1 MFETKNPFS
10 LKKISDYQYIKTD
23 TTKKY
28 VTKSAAAQVV
38 WKTKNVD
45 QRLNFI
51 KNLANT
57 LTINRQLL
65 AETAVNE
72 MGKPITQAL
81 AEVDKCKILCEFYL
95 QNSEK
100 FLSPK
105 KITSDGT
112 ESYVLY
118 EPLGVI
124 LGIMPWNFPYWQV
137 FRFAIPTIIAG
148 NTVMV
153 KHASN
158 VAGCA
163 QLIEKLFTE
172 AGFPDHIYTN
182 IYVEGNS
189 VKDIIA
195 QPEIQAISLTG
206 SEKAGASAA
215 TAAAAD
221 IKKAVLELGGS
232 NALIVLADADIEK
245 TVKEAVTARFQNTG
259 QSCIAAKR
267 FLVHH
272 SVYDTFMEKFTTA
285 VAALKS
291 GDPMDK
297 DTYIGPLARVDLAE
311 EVEKQVNE
319 SVAMGAKIVLGGK
332 RNNAFYEPTIVTNVT
347 PGMPVFSQEVF
358 GPAVPVVAFNTF
370 EEAVELSNG
379 TEFGLG
385 VSVFTE
391 DIAAIKEK
399 LHLFEEGAV
408 FINALVKSDP
418 ALPFGGVKRSGFGR
432 ELAEDGI
439 KEFVNVKTVYI
450 K

>member
-1 MFETKNPFS
+1 MFTTTNPFS
-10 LKKISDYQYIKTD
+10 LKGISEYQYINND
-23 TTKKY
+23 QARNM
-28 VTKSAAAQVV
+28 VLKSAGAFAG
-38 WKTKNVD
+38 WKTKSIAE
-45 QRLNFI
+45 RLNFI
-51 KNLANT
+51 KNLIKVIND
-57 LTINRQLL
+57 NRQVL
-65 AETAVNE
+65 AQSAVNE

-81 AEVDKCKILCEFYL
+81 AEVDKCKVLCEFYL
-95 QNSEK
+95 QNSEN
-100 FLSPK
+100 FLATK
-105 KITSDGT
+105 KISSDGT
-112 ESYVLY
+112 ESYAVY

-163 QLIEKLFTE
+163 GLIEKLFADAE
-172 AGFPDHIYTN
+172 FPEHVYTN
-182 IYVEGNS
+182 LFIKGEQ
-189 VKDIIA
+189 VKDVIE

-215 TAAAAD
+215 TAAAGQ

-232 NALIVLADADIEK
+232 NALIVLEDANLEK
-245 TVKEAVTARFQNTG
+245 AVKEAVTARFQNTG

-267 FLVHH
+267 FLVHRK
-272 SVYDTFMEKFTTA
+272 VYDTFLEKFTEA
-285 VAALKS
+285 VATLKA

-319 SVAMGAKIVLGGK
+319 SVALGAKIALGGK
-332 RNNAFYEPTIVTNVT
+332 RKDAFYEPTILTNVT
-347 PGMPVFSQEVF
+347 PEMPVFNQEVF
-358 GPAVPVVAFNTF
+358 GPAVPVVAFDTF
-370 EEAVELSNG
+370 EEAVALSNS

-385 VSVFTE
+385 VSIFTE
-391 DIAAIKEK
+391 DIENIKQK
-399 LHLFEEGAV
+399 ISLFDEGAV

-439 KEFVNVKTVYI
+439 KEFVNIKTVYI